1 MEKAKE
7 TLCVDVDQIIEQW
20 HISRSAAYS
29 LINQL
34 NKDLKKI
41 NPRAITIKGRVNK
54 QWYDNACS
62 ICPPSQ
68 QAVAP

>member
-1 MEKAKE
+1 MEKVKE
-7 TLCVDVDQIIEQW
+7 SLCVDVEQIIDQW

-62 ICPPSQ
+62 INPPSQ
-68 QAVAP
+68 QVFVP